1 MGIYRVIEKLE
12 PYEKALAW
20 LDDLNQNKIIPGLE
34 RIQKVMDLFGNPQT
48 KIRIISVGGT
58 NAKGSTSYN
67 LSRTLMQTGKIIGC
81 FTSPH
86 IHTVRE
92 RIKINHKNISKKLFA
107 RYIFKLKEIS
117 EKNDL
122 RITYFEALTALAYIY
137 FHEKK
142 VDYAIMEIGLGGEW
156 DAVNI
161 ADADIA
167 ILTTLGLDHTDYLG
181 DSLDIIAQTKAKI
194 VRKKTTVITGWKK
207 KYHKYIPESKDI
219 IEGED
224 IKDWIEACIDTLKL
238 PIKPLIS
245 SIPGRQETHLNF
257 TIDTAH
263 NEQAIRHLLSITDGY
278 DKIILG
284 MLKDKDI
291 RGFISVLPRNS
302 TILACD
308 IQSERSATSNYISKI
323 CRELDIKCIKFNNVR
338 EAILS
343 VKKERTLIT
352 GSFYTV
358 SDARNYFKLEG
369 YSEL

>member
-1 MGIYRVIEKLE
+1 MKKIES
-12 PYEKALAW
+12 YEEALAW
-20 LDDLNQNKIIPGLE
+20 LDDLNQNKIMPGLE
-34 RIQKVMDLFGNPQT
+34 RIRKVMDLFGNPQT
-48 KIRIISVGGT
+48 KIRIISIGGT

-92 RIKINHKNISKKLFA
+92 RIKINHKNINKNLFTK
-107 RYIFKLKEIS
+107 YIFKLRDIS
-117 EKNDL
+117 EKNNL
-122 RITYFEALTALAYIY
+122 RITYFEVLTALAYIY
-137 FHEKK
+137 FHEKN

-161 ADADIA
+161 ADTEIA
-167 ILTTLGLDHTDYLG
+167 ILTTLGLDHTEYLG
-181 DSLDIIAQTKAKI
+181 SNLEKIAKTKAKI
-194 VRKKTTVITGWKK
+194 VRKNSTVITGWKE
-207 KYHKYIPESKDI
+207 KYHKYIPISKKI
-219 IEGED
+219 IKGEN
-224 IKDWIEACIDTLKL
+224 IKDWIKACVDTLKL
-238 PIKPLIS
+238 SIKPLIS

-263 NEQAIRHLLSITDGY
+263 NEQAIKYLLSITDDY
-278 DKIILG
+278 DRIILG
-284 MLKDKDI
+284 MLKDKDV
-291 RGFISVLPRNS
+291 RGFISRLPKSS
-302 TILACD
+302 TILACN
-308 IQSERSATSNYISKI
+308 IQSERGATSNYISKI
-323 CRELDIKCIKFNNVR
+323 CRDLDLECIKFNNVK

-343 VKKERTLIT
+343 IKEEKTLIT